1 VRKVPIVGVGL
12 TKWGVRQATWKELAQ
27 AAGKALFDD
36 VPNLARKEVDSLF
49 VGAAMPERLAF
60 QSYVAPMAAEQ
71 LGIQPTRMLVRTELA
86 CVSGQ
91 AALKM
96 GYMAVATGLSDVAA
110 VVGVEKMNLPDMAEA
125 QSSMACVLDREWNGI
140 AGMTAPPYFAMIAQ
154 RHMHEFGTT
163 REQMALVSVKNH
175 EFAASNP
182 YAHFPRK
189 VSLEEVLTAPVVA
202 TPLGLLDCSGITDGA
217 AAVVITHGE
226 RAKEFTDTPVYIE
239 GVGQAAAGNLVEN
252 LGSLTTWR
260 PMAIAARDALA
271 MARRTIDDMD
281 FAEVHDCFTISE
293 IIEYEEL
300 GLCPKGQGGRVVEEG
315 QSTIGGRLPI
325 NLRGGLLGCGHPLGA
340 TGIGQA
346 IEAVQ
351 QFRAQVPRE
360 RYVGGEWALCHNLSG
375 NANNHAVM
383 VFRRG

>member
-1 VRKVPIVGVGL
+1 
-12 TKWGVRQATWKELAQ
+12 
-27 AAGKALFDD
+27 
-36 VPNLARKEVDSLF
+36 
-49 VGAAMPERLAF
+49 
-60 QSYVAPMAAEQ
+60 
-71 LGIQPTRMLVRTELA
+71 
-86 CVSGQ
+86 
-91 AALKM
+91 
-96 GYMAVATGLSDVAA
+96 
-110 VVGVEKMNLPDMAEA
+110 
-125 QSSMACVLDREWNGI
+125 
-140 AGMTAPPYFAMIAQ
+140 
-154 RHMHEFGTT
+154 
-163 REQMALVSVKNH
+163 
-175 EFAASNP
+175 
-182 YAHFPRK
+182 
-189 VSLEEVLTAPVVA
+189 
-202 TPLGLLDCSGITDGA
+202 
-217 AAVVITHGE
+217 
-226 RAKEFTDTPVYIE
+226 
-239 GVGQAAAGNLVEN
+239 VEN

-271 MARRTIDDMD
+271 MARRTIDDMH

-351 QFRAQVPRE
+351 QFRAQVPRK

-383 VFRRG
+383 VLRRG